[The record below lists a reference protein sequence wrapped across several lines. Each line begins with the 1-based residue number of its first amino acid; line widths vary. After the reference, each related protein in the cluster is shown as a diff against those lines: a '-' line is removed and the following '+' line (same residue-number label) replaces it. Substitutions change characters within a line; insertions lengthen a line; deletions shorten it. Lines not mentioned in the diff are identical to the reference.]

1 MRIACVLAVV
11 VALAGLGTLT
21 LRAHEPAASR
31 TPAAFIDLGGIFGN
45 ENEPDENEPDDG
57 GRAQRPAQGGSRITA
72 RGMLLGAAI
81 GAIVALF
88 VASRLRRLRA
98 RLRRW
103 GAGRSLLRST
113 DRRSADRERPTPDR
127 PW

>member
-11 VALAGLGTLT
+11 VALAGLGTLA
-21 LRAHEPAASR
+21 LRTPAAAASR
-31 TPAAFIDLGGIFGN
+31 APTAFIDLGGIFGN
-45 ENEPDENEPDDG
+45 ENEPDENEPDDD
-57 GRAQRPAQGGSRITA
+57 GRAQQPAQGGSNITT
-72 RGMLLGAAI
+72 RGVLLGAAI

-103 GAGRSLLRST
+103 AAGRSLL
-113 DRRSADRERPTPDR
+113 RSADRERPTPDR
-127 PW
+127 RW